1 MLARGIRS
9 VEWLHIRT
17 CLPVKGAWFYDVA
30 VVDVIIRCSV
40 NRTKAQS
47 AWGETD
53 IRTHRKRGKE
63 MRRERME
70 GNNRRD

>member
-53 IRTHRKRGKE
+53 I
-63 MRRERME
+63 
-70 GNNRRD
+70 